1 MLDLPL
7 KPPLDLVWRGLS
19 DARCAAAW
27 HSALQSRCVCGIGLY
42 WALNTSTVPVHWAL
56 NMLCLCNTAM
66 PNLALSASC
75 LACRGRPTIPVRRM
89 LRAHTKLSWQVCA
102 GAHVHERLVRVAGGS
117 GAAPGMRAARCARTR
132 APRAWPTECV
142 PSIRL

>member
-1 MLDLPL
+1 MLDV
-7 KPPLDLVWRGLS
+7 PPLGIRHCNLGVCVSLDLYWGWSLS
-19 DARCAAAW
+19 
-27 HSALQSRCVCGIGLY
+27 CVCGIGLY